1 MVRVF
6 GQWSLDWIRREGR
19 PGTVMDNERTVE
31 SMDGRTVRNR
41 IVGLGV
47 TIVEKVTDNGQGRM
61 LACDF

>member
-19 PGTVMDNERTVE
+19 PRTVMDNERTVE

-47 TIVEKVTDNGQGRM
+47 TMVEKVTDNGQGRM